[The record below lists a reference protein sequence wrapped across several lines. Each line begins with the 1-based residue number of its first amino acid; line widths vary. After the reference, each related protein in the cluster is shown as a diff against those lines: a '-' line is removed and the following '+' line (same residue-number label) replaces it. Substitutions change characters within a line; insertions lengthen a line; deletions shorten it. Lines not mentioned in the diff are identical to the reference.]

1 MASWFFCSIAASPAR
16 PFRATTIFLSSSSP
30 SIFALPIRTWIQKYY
45 QPTKNIIKNL
55 QILGGNKDC
64 NIISYSPVKSHPLT
78 TGYAAGSRDQNS
90 PLAGGSMPAEVSAVG
105 LGAWQC
111 HHWRGKH
118 LVKHLKLQIQ
128 GKKEA

>member
-1 MASWFFCSIAASPAR
+1 
-16 PFRATTIFLSSSSP
+16 
-30 SIFALPIRTWIQKYY
+30 
-45 QPTKNIIKNL
+45 
-55 QILGGNKDC
+55 
-64 NIISYSPVKSHPLT
+64 LT